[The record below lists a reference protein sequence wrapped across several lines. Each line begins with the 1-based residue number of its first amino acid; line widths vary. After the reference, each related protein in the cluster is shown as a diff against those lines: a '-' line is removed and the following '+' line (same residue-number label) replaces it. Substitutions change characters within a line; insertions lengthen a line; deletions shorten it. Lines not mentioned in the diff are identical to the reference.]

1 MVRGVSRRQS
11 LRLDWRRGNVR
22 NLRFAYERACRVT
35 SAGADWR
42 IIETDGRRI
51 PLLVHEG
58 SPRGNRAI
66 LYFHGGGWMFGSPAT
81 HADISSGLSR
91 ATGLTVISVDYRLA
105 PEHKAPAAIAD
116 GMAAL
121 NYCRDAGF
129 TSVILAGDSAGGA
142 VALAVERAAAKRG
155 ERIAGVCSFYGA
167 FGHVA
172 APRGKTSEGLDAL
185 SVRRYWRAANG
196 SAGGSPYS
204 IAALAGGPGAPVH
217 LVIAGRDPLRD
228 ESIALARAFRSRSVS
243 VDLHPF
249 EGHSFL
255 QHPLAHRAKQ
265 TAYRNIARWIDGL
278 EQAPRE
284 IYASSSV
291 NSP

>member
-42 IIETDGRRI
+42 MIEADGRRI
-51 PLLVHEG
+51 RLLVHQA

-81 HADISSGLSR
+81 HADISGDLSH

-116 GMAAL
+116 GVAAL
-121 NYCRDAGF
+121 RHCRDAGF
-129 TSVILAGDSAGGA
+129 TSLILAGDSAGGA
-142 VALAVERAAAKRG
+142 LALAVERAAARQG

-167 FGHVA
+167 FGHVT
-172 APRGKTSEGLDAL
+172 APRGKTCDGLDAL

-196 SAGGSPYS
+196 SAGRSPYS
-204 IAALAGGPGAPVH
+204 ISALADGPGSPVH
-217 LVIAGRDPLRD
+217 LVIAGRDPMRD
-228 ESIALARAFRSRSVS
+228 ESIALARALRSRSVS
-243 VDLHPF
+243 VDIYPF

-255 QHPLAHRAKQ
+255 QHPLAHRARQ
-265 TAYRNIARWIDGL
+265 TAYRNLVRWIDGL
-278 EQAPRE
+278 E
-284 IYASSSV
+284 
-291 NSP
+291 

>member
-11 LRLDWRRGNVR
+11 LRLDWRYGNVR
-22 NLRFAYERACRVT
+22 DLRVAYERACRVT

-51 PLLVHEG
+51 RLLVHQA
-58 SPRGNRAI
+58 SPHGYRAI

-81 HADISSGLSR
+81 HADISSDLSR

-116 GMAAL
+116 GVAAL
-121 NYCRDAGF
+121 DFCRDAGF
-129 TSVILAGDSAGGA
+129 TSLILAGDSAGGA
-142 VALAVERAAAKRG
+142 LALAVERAAALGG

-167 FGHVA
+167 FGHVT
-172 APRGKTSEGLDAL
+172 APRGKTSDGLDAL

-196 SAGGSPYS
+196 SAGRSPYS
-204 IAALAGGPGAPVH
+204 IAALADGPGSPVH

-228 ESIALARAFRSRSVS
+228 ESIALARALRSRSVS
-243 VDLHPF
+243 VDMFPF

-265 TAYRNIARWIDGL
+265 TAYRTIARWIDGL
-278 EQAPRE
+278 ELAL
-284 IYASSSV
+284 
-291 NSP
+291 

>member
-1 MVRGVSRRQS
+1 VSRRQA
-11 LRLDWRRGNVR
+11 LHVDWRHGNVR
-22 NLRFAYERACRVT
+22 DLRFAYERTCRVT

-51 PLLVHEG
+51 RLLVHEAPC
-58 SPRGNRAI
+58 SSERAI
-66 LYFHGGGWMFGSPAT
+66 IYFHGGGWMLGSPAT
-81 HADISSGLSR
+81 HADISGDLSR

-121 NYCRDAGF
+121 DFCRDAGF
-129 TSVILAGDSAGGA
+129 TSLILAGDSAGGA
-142 VALAVERAAAKRG
+142 LALAVERAAAFGG

-172 APRGKTSEGLDAL
+172 APRGKVNEGLDAL

-196 SAGGSPYS
+196 SAGRSSYS
-204 IAALAGGPGAPVH
+204 ISALADGPGCPVH

-228 ESIALARAFRSRSVS
+228 ESIALARALKHRSVS
-243 VDLHPF
+243 VDMHPF

-255 QHPLAHRAKQ
+255 QHTLAHRAKQ
-265 TAYRNIARWIDGL
+265 TAYRNIARWIGGL
-278 EQAPRE
+278 E
-284 IYASSSV
+284 
-291 NSP
+291 